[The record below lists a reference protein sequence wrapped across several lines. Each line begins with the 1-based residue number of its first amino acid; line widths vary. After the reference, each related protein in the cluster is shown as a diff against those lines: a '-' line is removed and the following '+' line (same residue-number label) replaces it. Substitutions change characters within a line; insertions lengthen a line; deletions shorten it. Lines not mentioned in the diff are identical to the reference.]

1 MEIGVVVWRLGAGRE
16 RKDDAV
22 SATAGVTWTA
32 GLGDPV
38 ESGQPVLVL
47 HADDPARIDAVEE
60 AARAAFTV
68 GPEPLDVA
76 SRILERIG
84 R

>member
-1 MEIGVVVWRLGAGRE
+1 
-16 RKDDAV
+16 V

-32 GLGDPV
+32 GLGEPV

-47 HADDPARIDAVEE
+47 HADDPSRLDAVEA
-60 AARAAFTV
+60 AARTAFAV
-68 GPEPLDVA
+68 GPEPVEVPP
-76 SRILERIG
+76 RVLERIG